1 MVKLIDYN
9 LKDGDLVRKGLGDL
23 QLVKGIEAKK
33 QSMMIRLAI
42 EKGSF
47 IYDEDLGSRLK
58 LLYREKPSQ
67 INSMADLYVREA
79 LEPEEDLEISNVE
92 VRWLDKKRIL
102 ILVYFIW
109 NEISD
114 VVEVVI

>member
-1 MVKLIDYN
+1 MIDYKMVN
-9 LKDGDLVRKGLGDL
+9 GDLVRKGIGDI
-23 QLVKGIEAKK
+23 QMVERIEAKK
-33 QSMMIRLAI
+33 QSMMIRLVV
-42 EKGSF
+42 ERGSF

-58 LLYREKPSQ
+58 LLYKEKPSR
-67 INSMADLYVREA
+67 IPEMADVYVREA
-79 LEPEEDLEISNVE
+79 LEPEEDVEIIKVK
-92 VRWLDKKRIL
+92 VKWLDKKKIL